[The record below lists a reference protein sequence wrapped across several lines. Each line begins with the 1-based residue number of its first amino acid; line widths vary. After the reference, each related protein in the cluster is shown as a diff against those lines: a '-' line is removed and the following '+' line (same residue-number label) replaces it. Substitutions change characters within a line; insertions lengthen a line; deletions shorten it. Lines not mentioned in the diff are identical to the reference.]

1 MDARDQMRSAANDN
15 AHQKGPRRRAA
26 WQWTSCTGPPSSG
39 PPMSI
44 PISRSISRI
53 VLLMI
58 KERTA
63 YIFMVPTL
71 LLERD

>member
-1 MDARDQMRSAANDN
+1 
-15 AHQKGPRRRAA
+15 
-26 WQWTSCTGPPSSG
+26 
-39 PPMSI
+39 MSI

-63 YIFMVPTL
+63 YIFMGPTL